1 MTFYASLIMAMLLT
15 LVLIPPLIRYAFLI
29 GAVDKPDPRK
39 VHVNVVPRIGGIAMI
54 FGALVPLVIWLP
66 YEKQYV
72 AIALGTLVIV
82 AFGIWDDRKDI
93 SYRYKFLGQILASA
107 LVVLG
112 GDIYI
117 MYAPFM
123 DGQPL
128 PLMVSYAFSI
138 FCLLAITNA
147 LNLADGLDGLAGGT
161 TLLSFG
167 LIAILSY
174 KAGASGILI
183 VTMSVVGGVIGF
195 LRFNSHPASIFM
207 GDTGSQFLGFIL
219 GVELIMLTQFA
230 DLALSKSIPLLILG
244 LPLVDTLTVMSKRI
258 MRGVSPF
265 SADKNHI
272 HHRLLAL
279 KFSHY
284 ETVVILYLIQSVFVI
299 SAFLTC
305 YSEDWL
311 PTTLFVVYTLL
322 LTTILSAMESEKL
335 NFYYN
340 GWIRKWSKARVLGW
354 RRSLR
359 AINLDRYLPYYVLGL
374 VPLMI
379 LFAGADDIHVSLDVA
394 VLSVLLAALLVFGIR
409 RAHQNEWLDRLGA
422 YTFCAL
428 LCYLGYKNQNHDGTF
443 YIVEWLLIV
452 VAGLWVFMTISVQR
466 KSRRFETSPFDI
478 LLILL
483 ALLIPLF
490 ADSASAVDHLPLDVF
505 KFVVLLYLFEY
516 IINSGIYYRFRLLP
530 YSLTAGALFIAGKGL
545 LFA

>member
-1 MTFYASLIMAMLLT
+1 MTFYASLIVAMLLT

-54 FGALVPLVIWLP
+54 FGALVPLIIWLP

-82 AFGIWDDRKDI
+82 AFGVWDDRKDI
-93 SYRYKFLGQILASA
+93 SYRYKFLGQILASS

-117 MYAPFM
+117 VYAPFM

-128 PLMVSYAFSI
+128 PILVSYGFSI

-174 KAGASGILI
+174 KAGAGGILI
-183 VTMSVVGGVIGF
+183 VTMSVVDGVIGF

-244 LPLVDTLTVMSKRI
+244 LPLVDTLTVMLKRI
-258 MRGVSPF
+258 LRGVSPF
-265 SADKNHI
+265 APDKNHI

-279 KFSHY
+279 QFSHY
-284 ETVVILYLIQSVFVI
+284 ETVVILYFIQSVFII

-305 YSEDWL
+305 YSQDWL
-311 PTTLFVVYTLL
+311 PTLLFVVYTLV
-322 LTTILSAMESEKL
+322 LTATLSLMESERV

-340 GWIRKWSKARVLGW
+340 GWIRKWSKARWREWKRILG
-354 RRSLR
+354 
-359 AINLDRYLPYYVLGL
+359 AVNVERYLPYYVLGL

-379 LFAGADDIHVSLDVA
+379 IFAGAEAIHVSVDVA
-394 VLSVLLAALLVFGIR
+394 VLSVGLAILLVFGIR

-428 LCYLGYKNQNHDGTF
+428 LCYLGYRNQNHDGTV
-443 YIVEWLLIV
+443 YILEWMLIV
-452 VAGLWVFMTISVQR
+452 IAGLWVFVTISVQR
-466 KSRRFETSPFDI
+466 QNRRFETSPLDI

-490 ADSASAVDHLPLDVF
+490 AESTSAVDHLPLDVF

-530 YSLTAGALFIAGKGL
+530 YSLTVGSLFIAGKGL